1 MQYGPIIIYRSYSVI
16 IAGISEL
23 KSRHTDDH
31 NANIEDQFI
40 SIIKSEAVHQWNE
53 LADHE
58 QEIKNER
65 KIAIDEA
72 YEKLEE
78 RLGKLLDTKVLV

>member
-1 MQYGPIIIYRSYSVI
+1 MIIRGLYNVTIS
-16 IAGISEL
+16 GLSEL
-23 KSRHTDDH
+23 KSRRTDDR
-31 NANIEDQFI
+31 AASIEDQFI
-40 SIIKSEAVHQWNE
+40 SVIKSEAVHQWNE

>member
-1 MQYGPIIIYRSYSVI
+1 MIIRGLHNVTIS
-16 IAGISEL
+16 GLSEL
-23 KSRHTDDH
+23 KSRRTDDR
-31 NANIEDQFI
+31 AASIEDQFI
-40 SIIKSEAVHQWNE
+40 SVIKSEAVHQWNE

-78 RLGKLLDTKVLV
+78 RLGKLLNTKVLV